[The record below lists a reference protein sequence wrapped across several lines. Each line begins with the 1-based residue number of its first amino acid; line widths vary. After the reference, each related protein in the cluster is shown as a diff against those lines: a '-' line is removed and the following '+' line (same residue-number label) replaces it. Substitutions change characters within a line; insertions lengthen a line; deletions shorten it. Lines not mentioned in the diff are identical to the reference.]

1 MQSLE
6 EIIYITEIAYWRITP
21 WLSDDLAGNLI
32 TNFLQ
37 SHHNPSFVSTFY
49 PDPILRLT

>member
-21 WLSDDLAGNLI
+21 WLSDDSAGNFI

-37 SHHNPSFVSTFY
+37 IPPLCPHFIQIRF
-49 PDPILRLT
+49 